1 MLRYHHQCVLRLPI
15 GILGTEMICTMPRI
29 QHTIAIFFQ
38 KWFGVRWIRVN
49 QKLPVC
55 AVCVCVRSCCVCLR
69 TCVLRYYCVSTDYA
83 VFFSSNIYWTHRET
97 EIERENVCERRE
109 WGAKEETQKIV
120 YNSDWQAAAPHS
132 VRHIYFLFQQV
143 CAIEAKAYVQKCE
156 LVFVAKRKMW

>member
-1 MLRYHHQCVLRLPI
+1 MLC
-15 GILGTEMICTMPRI
+15 
-29 QHTIAIFFQ
+29 
-38 KWFGVRWIRVN
+38 
-49 QKLPVC
+49 
-55 AVCVCVRSCCVCLR
+55 
-69 TCVLRYYCVSTDYA
+69 
-83 VFFSSNIYWTHRET
+83 FFSSNIYWTHRET